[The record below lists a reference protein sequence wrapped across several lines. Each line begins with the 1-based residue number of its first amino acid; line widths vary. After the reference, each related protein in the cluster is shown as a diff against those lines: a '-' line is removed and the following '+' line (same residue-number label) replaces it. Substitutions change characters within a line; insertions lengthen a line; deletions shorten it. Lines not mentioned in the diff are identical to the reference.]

1 MSAIYGKGGKEI
13 SKKTLEEKF
22 ELHSF
27 LRDLTIREI
36 QYFFEILSRPF
47 EFDKS
52 VEIIDYNWQV
62 DKILE
67 NAHPYD
73 TTKNRET
80 QVEASRGCV
89 GPDIAYNLKSKF
101 TSE

>member
-1 MSAIYGKGGKEI
+1 LFKEI
-13 SKKTLEEKF
+13 SK
-22 ELHSF
+22 
-27 LRDLTIREI
+27 
-36 QYFFEILSRPF
+36 PF
-47 EFDKS
+47 EFERA

-80 QVEASRGCV
+80 NIEASRGCV

-101 TSE
+101 VQEEDEDDS